1 MSQYRRKDIFKTVSI
16 KFRLFT
22 NINMTVRRIFVK
34 SQNTAVVVSF
44 HRGTL
49 SRRWYIA
56 QNV

>member
-1 MSQYRRKDIFKTVSI
+1 MSQYRRKDIFKTVS
-16 KFRLFT
+16 